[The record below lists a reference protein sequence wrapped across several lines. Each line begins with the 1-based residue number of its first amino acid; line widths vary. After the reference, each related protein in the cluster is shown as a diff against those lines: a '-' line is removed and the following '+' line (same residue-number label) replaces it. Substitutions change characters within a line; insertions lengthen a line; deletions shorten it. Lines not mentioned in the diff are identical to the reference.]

1 MLERGLNIMSRIN
14 AYGSPALGATRKG
27 GSTEKTSGATAA
39 AGSTDTS
46 VRNAPVST
54 TSFLQTA
61 SASAPIDEGR
71 VAAIRDALA
80 NGSYVIDAEKLAA
93 KMMELDLGVVAN

>member
-1 MLERGLNIMSRIN
+1 MSRIN

-27 GSTEKTSGATAA
+27 GSTDKTVGATATVA
-39 AGSTDTS
+39 SADNSL
-46 VRNAPVST
+46 RNAPVTT
-54 TSFLQTA
+54 TSFAQTA
-61 SASAPIDEGR
+61 AISPPIDEGR

>member
-1 MLERGLNIMSRIN
+1 MSRIS
-14 AYGSPALGATRKG
+14 AYGSPTVGATRKG
-27 GSTEKTSGATAA
+27 GSTEKTVGATAA
-39 AGSTDTS
+39 ASSTDNT
-46 VRNAPVST
+46 VRNAPSVS
-54 TSFLQTA
+54 SFLQTA

>member
-1 MLERGLNIMSRIN
+1 MSRIT

-27 GSTEKTSGATAA
+27 GATEKAVETSAPVAPA
-39 AGSTDTS
+39 DNS
-46 VRNAPVST
+46 VRNAPAV
-54 TSFLQTA
+54 TSFAQAAA
-61 SASAPIDEGR
+61 SAAPIDEGR

-93 KMMELDLGVVAN
+93 KMIELDLGVVAN